1 MSSGPKKT
9 PTSDTNTMK
18 KKVLVTDRFASEA
31 YLTLAQQ
38 AFLDVKKTE
47 TPNLREVDLTDVYG
61 LVIRSRTT
69 IDESVFSR
77 AKKLQV
83 IVTATSGFEHI
94 DLDAAQ
100 KWGVTVMFTP
110 EANVESAAQM
120 TWGLVLACANKIPQA
135 HRALKGGEWNRDS
148 VIGMELN
155 RKTYGIVGLG
165 RIGQRVADFANA
177 FDMNVI
183 AFDPYADEVA
193 FRAAQAER
201 VAYEEILKR
210 SDVLS
215 FHVPGTSETKHMLN
229 RSHFEYI
236 HRGIVLVNTS
246 RGSVIHEADL
256 CEALG
261 NGFIGSVGL
270 DVFEKEP
277 LSRNSKLLQYP
288 NVVLT
293 PHCGAN
299 TAEAFAKGSEQ
310 AALKIIRFF
319 VDSSTSDTLPPK
331 AAWYGAVAPWKK
343 DE

>member
-1 MSSGPKKT
+1 MAR
-9 PTSDTNTMK
+9 
-18 KKVLVTDRFASEA
+18 KKVLVTDNFASEA
-31 YLTLAQQ
+31 YLTLSQQ
-38 AFLDVKKTE
+38 PFLEVKKTE
-47 TPNLREVDLTDVYG
+47 TPQLHKVDLSDVNG
-61 LVIRSRTT
+61 LVIRSRTQ
-69 IDESVFSR
+69 IDEMLFAR

-83 IVTATSGFEHI
+83 IVTSTSGFDHI
-94 DLDAAQ
+94 DLNAAQ

-110 EANVESAAQM
+110 EANVESAAQL
-120 TWGLVLACANKIPQA
+120 TWGLVLACANKIPQS
-135 HRALKGGEWNRDS
+135 HRALKAGEWNREA
-148 VIGMELN
+148 VTGMELN

-183 AFDPYADEVA
+183 AFDPYAGEIS

-201 VAYEEILKR
+201 VAYEELLKR
-210 SDVLS
+210 ADVLS
-215 FHVPGTSETKHMLN
+215 FHVPGTTETKHMLN
-229 RSHFEYI
+229 RAHFESI
-236 HRGIVLVNTS
+236 HRGISIINTS
-246 RGSVIHEADL
+246 RGSVIHEGDL
-256 CEALG
+256 CEALE
-261 NGFIGSVGL
+261 NGTIGSVGL

-299 TAEAFAKGSEQ
+299 TQEAFAKASEE
-310 AALKIIRFF
+310 AALKMIRFF

-343 DE
+343 DD

>member
-1 MSSGPKKT
+1 MSSVPGKKL
-9 PTSDTNTMK
+9 
-18 KKVLVTDRFASEA
+18 VLVTDKFASEA
-31 YLTLAQQ
+31 YLTLSQQ
-38 AFLDVKKTE
+38 VFLDVKKTE
-47 TPNLREVDLTDVYG
+47 TPDLRTVDLSKVNG
-61 LVIRSRTT
+61 LVIRSRTQ
-69 IDESVFSR
+69 IDENVFSR
-77 AKKLQV
+77 AKQLQV
-83 IVTATSGFEHI
+83 IITATSGFDHI
-94 DLDAAQ
+94 DLNAAK

-110 EANVESAAQM
+110 DANIESAAQM
-120 TWGLVLACANKIPQA
+120 TWGLVLACANRIPQG
-135 HRALKGGEWNRDS
+135 HRALKAGEWNRDALT
-148 VIGMELN
+148 GLELH
-155 RKTYGIVGLG
+155 RKTFGIVGLG

-183 AFDPYADEVA
+183 AFDPYADEVT

-201 VAYEEILKR
+201 VAYEEVLKR
-210 SDVLS
+210 SDILS

-261 NGFIGSVGL
+261 NGWLGAVGL

-288 NVVLT
+288 NVVVT

-299 TAEAFAKGSEQ
+299 TSEAFAKGSEQ
-310 AALKIIRFF
+310 AALKLIRFF